1 MGQVVVGGLERGGV
15 GVWGRVDRGG
25 GKNQGGRSRGVR
37 MGGKPNQSL
46 SASAH
51 VASDAAA
58 SIIHSTRPTVRNH
71 FLDGS
76 SQKWNAFIHSDRT
89 AFRLLRDRAHETESG
104 ERARSRRWVLPNA
117 RSESLAEILPPTS
130 SSGPVLLPLL
140 FLRLDRDHP
149 VIEIDK
155 RIVAFVRRSVLD
167 RGPVRLVPLP
177 CSALIT
183 LLRPSSSYRH
193 LHIVHS
199 VLGPDV

>member
-76 SQKWNAFIHSDRT
+76 SPRNGTLSSIQTVQLSVFSEIALM
-89 AFRLLRDRAHETESG
+89 RLKSG
-104 ERARSRRWVLPNA
+104 KE
-117 RSESLAEILPPTS
+117 
-130 SSGPVLLPLL
+130 
-140 FLRLDRDHP
+140 
-149 VIEIDK
+149 
-155 RIVAFVRRSVLD
+155 
-167 RGPVRLVPLP
+167 RGPAGGSFQTPGRNLWPKFSHQHPHRDL
-177 CSALIT
+177 
-183 LLRPSSSYRH
+183 SSFRFSF
-193 LHIVHS
+193 S
-199 VLGPDV
+199 D